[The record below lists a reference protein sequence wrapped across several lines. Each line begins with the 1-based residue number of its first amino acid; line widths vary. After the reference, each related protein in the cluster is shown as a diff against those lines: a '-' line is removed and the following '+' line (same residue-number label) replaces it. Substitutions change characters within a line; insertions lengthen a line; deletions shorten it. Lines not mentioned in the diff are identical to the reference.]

1 MALKISLPLLSI
13 ALASAYPVSA
23 QVIPDNSLGSE
34 NSIVTPNVTV
44 KDAVADLIEGGAVR
58 GSNLFHSFSEF
69 NVGKGNNVYFANPDG
84 VTNILNRVTGNN
96 ASNIF
101 GTLGVDGGANLFLL
115 NPNGIVFGENAALD
129 VSGSFFATTAESY
142 VFGEEASFSA
152 TNPNQAPLLSINLTP
167 GLQMGERSGSIEVR
181 GNGHSLTG
189 GDNLP
194 INFNDTAMGLQVR
207 SGQTLGLI
215 GTDIN
220 FSGGIIRTED
230 GNIQLSSV
238 QFGKVQLNDSS
249 QTWQLDT
256 SQVKTFA
263 DIKLTDRALLD
274 TSGVVTGDIT
284 LRGKNIIFEDASAA
298 IVQNIGDR
306 ASGKITVNA
315 TDSVKILGSIRNA
328 PDLTTPLGIETGIIY
343 SGLTTETLSGETA
356 GEIFIFAS
364 DLSILDGAFVGSRTF
379 SNADT
384 GNINIDVKG
393 AIEIK
398 NYSTFEPKFLSS
410 LITTNTFASGE
421 AGKIKISAENVNV
434 LNAGTVSSNSF
445 GSGQAGEV
453 EVNVAEDLIVDGIN
467 PTNFIPSNIGST
479 AFRNGNSGSVNIN
492 TSRLF
497 VSNRGVINTS
507 TLAGGS
513 AGQLTINASESIKI
527 TSLDYRN
534 PIFSLNNNGIGSD
547 ARILEPV
554 LRQLFEL
561 PDIPTGDSGN
571 IFLNTPT
578 LIISDGAEVS
588 VSNQGTGNSGN
599 LQINAERVFLDSQAK
614 INAFSASGQGG
625 NIELNISDSLV
636 LRDDSTISAENRAAF
651 VGDRSN
657 INGGNITI
665 NADTVTLL
673 ENSRINANAFEGNGG
688 NINIATEGYFVSPD
702 SLVSASSQFGLD
714 GNVEID
720 EVNSDR
726 NFEFEQ
732 LPEDITD
739 LTNLITVT
747 CSAND
752 NNAVAIIS
760 NGGIPTSPYQTQS
773 IDTSWHDLRPVRYSQ
788 AQVAAS
794 PKPLTEANSTVIN
807 KDRELELV
815 ASTTLPVHHWIN
827 SSCSN

>member
-1 MALKISLPLLSI
+1 MALKISLPLLSL

-84 VTNILNRVTGNN
+84 VTNILNRVTGEN

-181 GNGHSLTG
+181 GNGHSLG
-189 GDNLP
+189 GDMP

-306 ASGKITVNA
+306 TSGNITIDATNSVKLIGLNRA
-315 TDSVKILGSIRNA
+315 TDS
-328 PDLTTPLGIETGIIY
+328 TTPLGTEEVTY
-343 SGLTTETLSGETA
+343 SRLTTETLAGKTA
-356 GEIFIFAS
+356 GNIFISAL
-364 DLSILDGAFVGSRTF
+364 DLFILDGSVIGSNTF

-384 GNINIDVKG
+384 GNIELNIEG
-393 AIEIK
+393 SIEIR
-398 NYSTFEPKFLSS
+398 NQMPFYANFSGS
-410 LITTNTFASGE
+410 LINTITFSSGN
-421 AGKIKISAENVNV
+421 AGKIDVSAENISIF
-434 LNAGTVSSNSF
+434 NAGLISSVSF
-445 GSGQAGEV
+445 GSGRAGEV
-453 EVNVAEDLIVDGIN
+453 KVNVAEDLIVDGIN
-467 PTNFIPSNIGST
+467 PITISPSVISSI
-479 AFRNGNSGSVNIN
+479 AFREGNSGTININ
-492 TSRLF
+492 TARLS
-497 VSNRGVINTS
+497 VSNRGAITTA

-527 TSLDYRN
+527 TS
-534 PIFSLNNNGIGSD
+534 PNNGDPKFLFNNSGMGSD
-547 ARILEPV
+547 ARIADPL
-554 LRQLFEL
+554 LRQVFGL
-561 PDIPTGDSGN
+561 PDVPSGN
-571 IFLNTPT
+571 SGNTILNTPT
-578 LIISDGAEVS
+578 LMISDNAEVS
-588 VSNQGTGNSGN
+588 VSNQGRGDSGN
-599 LQINAERVFLDSQAK
+599 LQINAERVILDSQAK

-773 IDTSWHDLRPVRYSQ
+773 IDTTWHDLRPVRYSQ